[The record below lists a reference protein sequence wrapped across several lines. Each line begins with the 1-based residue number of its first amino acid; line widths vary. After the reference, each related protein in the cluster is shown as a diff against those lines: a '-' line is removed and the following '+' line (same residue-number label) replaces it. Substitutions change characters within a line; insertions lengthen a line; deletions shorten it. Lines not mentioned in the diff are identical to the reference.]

1 MATAKKVW
9 KGEAVLA
16 ETNGYGGA
24 VADLAAD
31 GAYDYTNDIDLE
43 TNGYEGALVQLEHD
57 SSGTTDN
64 IILGIFP
71 SLDGTNFSDNPLFEI
86 EYDASSGADTMEAAI
101 VVKDLSHFRV
111 GVKTNGTTDTFDYQI
126 TWDAWR
132 WDVS

>member
-1 MATAKKVW
+1 MAIAKKTW
-9 KGEAVLA
+9 KGEVVIA

-31 GAYDYTNDIDLE
+31 GAYDYTSNIDLE
-43 TNGYEGALVQLEHD
+43 TAGYEGALVQLEHD

-64 IILGIFP
+64 IVLGIFP
-71 SLDGTNFSDNPLFEI
+71 SLDGTNFSVNPIFEI
-86 EYDASSGADTMEAAI
+86 EFDATGGADTREAVV

-111 GVKTNGTTDTFDYQI
+111 GVKTTGTTDTFDYQI